1 MSDDGRS
8 VSAGRIYILR
18 DPLHQDALIKIG
30 HTTRTSESRAKEI
43 TSATGVPWGFEVI
56 YEESV
61 LDSLAAER
69 LVHNRLSAYRVN
81 QKREFFK
88 LPLKDAVRVVFEVCM
103 EVNGEFSNLAE
114 RIAICVTYGF
124 DSQQFRKILTPFVGG
139 STMVT
144 LIYTNETARVPI
156 TLPDAWRVSITPTF
170 LLAIRDLVGVS
181 EVMMF
186 RGNPPKMENAK

>member
-1 MSDDGRS
+1 MSDEGRA
-8 VSAGRIYILR
+8 VSAGLIYILR

-30 HTTRTSESRAKEI
+30 HTTRTSEARAKEI

-61 LDSLAAER
+61 LDSRAAER
-69 LVHNRLSAYRVN
+69 LVHNRLAAHRVN

-103 EVNGEFSNLAE
+103 EVNSEFSNLAD

-124 DSQQFRKILTPFVGG
+124 DSRQFRELLTPFVGG
-139 STMVT
+139 STLVT
-144 LIYTNETARVPI
+144 LIYVNDRAS
-156 TLPDAWRVSITPTF
+156 VSITMPEAWRISINPTF
-170 LLAIRDLVGVS
+170 LLAIGDLVGVS
-181 EVMMF
+181 EVVTF
-186 RGNPPKMENAK
+186 RGNPPTMENAK

>member
-1 MSDDGRS
+1 MSDEGRA

-30 HTTRTSESRAKEI
+30 HTTRTSESRAKEL

-61 LDSLAAER
+61 LDSRAAEQLIHDR
-69 LVHNRLSAYRVN
+69 LAAYRVN

-88 LPLKDAVRVVFEVCM
+88 LPLKDAVKVVFEVCM
-103 EVNGEFSNLAE
+103 QVNSEFSNLAE
-114 RIAICVTYGF
+114 RLAICVTYGF

-139 STMVT
+139 STEVT
-144 LIYTNETARVPI
+144 LIYTNEMAEVPI
-156 TLPDAWRVSITPTF
+156 TLPAAWRVSITPTF
-170 LLAIRDLVGVS
+170 VLEIRGLVGVP

-186 RGNPPKMENAK
+186 RGNPPKMENVK